1 MSYRN
6 RESLIKSGYQS
17 MGIAI
22 SIDDENLELF
32 VKSSSQESQDGEE
45 KFAMY
50 HYLRN
55 DKTIWEYPKKVYL
68 EDALLHNQ
76 ILKFLKLL

>member
-1 MSYRN
+1 MAYRS
-6 RESLIKSGYQS
+6 RESLLKSGYQS
-17 MGIAI
+17 MDTDE
-22 SIDDENLELF
+22 DDLELL
-32 VKSSSQESQDGEE
+32 VKSSSEASQDGEE

-50 HYLRN
+50 HYIRN

-76 ILKFLKLL
+76 ILKFLQLL